1 MASFKNK
8 TFEGYSLDEL
18 ADKYTDVFLFKS
30 KLSHSKPLNETIK
43 DDDNL
48 QSKLWTEAYKSAGFY
63 FDHPTQRQRDEK
75 FSSFRYNFSSLLKE
89 TKNLNE
95 LPEVNSRKDLLT
107 WVCKKHNEF
116 LELKSIEERV
126 NCDYNF
132 LSKLYGYDDCKVHD
146 IVGSGHL
153 LKY

>member
-18 ADKYTDVFLFKS
+18 ADKYTDVFLFQS
-30 KLSHSKPLNETIK
+30 KLSAKKPLSATIDN
-43 DDDNL
+43 DDSL
-48 QSKLWTEAYKSAGFY
+48 QSKLWTEAYKAAGFY

-75 FSSFRYNFSSLLKE
+75 FSSFRFNFSPLLKE
-89 TKNLNE
+89 TKNSSE

-107 WVCKKHNEF
+107 WVCKKHNEY
-116 LELKSIEERV
+116 LELKSVEERV
-126 NCDYNF
+126 NCDYNY
-132 LSKLYGYDDCKVHD
+132 LKHLYGYDDQKVQSV
-146 IVGSGHL
+146 VGSSHL